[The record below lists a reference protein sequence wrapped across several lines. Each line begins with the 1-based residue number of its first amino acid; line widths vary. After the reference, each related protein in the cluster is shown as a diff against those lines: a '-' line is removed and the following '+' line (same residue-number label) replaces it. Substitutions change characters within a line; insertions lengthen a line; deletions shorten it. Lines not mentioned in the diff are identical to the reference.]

1 MEKKKNVPELDEL
14 VVVTVT
20 KIFPYG
26 AFCKL
31 EDYDMD
37 AFLHVSEVSSGW
49 VKNIR
54 NFLKEGQRLVVR
66 VHRVI
71 PEKNMVDVSLK
82 RVTEAEQQ
90 RKLEQIKRDKRTI
103 KLLEVAKERIA
114 SSGKETKLS
123 VEQVKSILDSNFDD
137 AFTAFEKAVTEG
149 ENALKKTKLPA
160 EWIEAIVEIAK
171 ENIKKQV
178 KVIKGKLFLRCTKEG
193 GINVIK
199 KLLDAPSD
207 SGISV
212 HYLGAPYYQIVVQ
225 DDDFKKCEKKL
236 KQFIEN
242 MTKSASKE
250 ECEIKFERT
259 EE

>member
-1 MEKKKNVPELDEL
+1 MEKKKVPELDEL
-14 VVVTVT
+14 VVATIT
-20 KIFPYG
+20 KVFPYG

-90 RKLEQIKRDKRTI
+90 RKLEQIRRDKRVL
-103 KLLEVAKERIA
+103 KLLEVARSKIA
-114 SSGKETKLS
+114 DKSKSKLS
-123 VEQVKSILDSNFDD
+123 IEEVKSILESNFED
-137 AFTAFEKAVTEG
+137 AFSAFESVVNEG
-149 ENALKKTKLPA
+149 DSILKKTKLPQ
-160 EWIEAIVEIAK
+160 EWIDAIVETAN
-171 ENIKKQV
+171 ENIKKRV
-178 KVIKGKLFLRCTKEG
+178 RVIKGKLTIRCTKEG

-199 KLLDAPSD
+199 SILKVEPN
-207 SGISV
+207 SGISIN
-212 HYLGAPYYQIVVQ
+212 YLGAPNYQVLVE
-225 DDDFKKCEKKL
+225 DNDFKKCEKKL
-236 KQFIEN
+236 KQFVDNVI
-242 MTKSASKE
+242 KLGSKN
-250 ECEIKFERT
+250 ECEVKFER
-259 EE
+259 EEE

>member
-14 VVVTVT
+14 VVVTVN
-20 KIFPYG
+20 KVFPYG
-26 AFCKL
+26 AFCKM

-66 VHRVI
+66 VHRVV

-90 RKLEQIKRDKRTI
+90 RKLEQIKRDKRVL
-103 KLLEVAKERIA
+103 KLLEVAREKIK
-114 SSGKETKLS
+114 SSNKTTKLS
-123 VEQVKSILDSNFDD
+123 IEEVKSILESNFDD
-137 AFTAFEKAVTEG
+137 SFSAFEEVVREDVSV
-149 ENALKKTKLPA
+149 LKKTKLPQ
-160 EWIEAIVEIAK
+160 EWIDAIVETAN

-178 KVIKGKLFLRCTKEG
+178 RSIKGKMSIKCTKEG
-193 GINVIK
+193 GIDIIK
-199 KLLDAPSD
+199 DLLSVEEG

-212 HYLGAPYYQIVVQ
+212 HYLGAPYYQISVQ

-236 KQFIEN
+236 KQFVEN
-242 MTKSASKE
+242 VTKSASKN
-250 ECEIKFERT
+250 ECEVKFER
-259 EE
+259 EEE